1 MILSA
6 WRITKRKHAKTAFSG
21 EGARLYGGRWNSP
34 SVPMIYTAETQ
45 SLAALE
51 LLVHLDS
58 PALLDQYVLI
68 AVGIEKALVLNL
80 DLKEWPKDWR
90 ESPPPARLREIGDA
104 WIEAGKS
111 VALRVPSALVPD
123 ESNFLLNPRHA
134 DFARLRTSKPVP
146 FRYDARL
153 VKK

>member
-1 MILSA
+1 MNLSA
-6 WRITKRKHAKTAFSG
+6 WRITKRKHARNAFNG

-34 SVPMIYTAETQ
+34 GVPMIYTAETQ
-45 SLAALE
+45 ALAALE
-51 LLVHLDS
+51 MLVHLDT
-58 PALLDQYVLI
+58 PVLLDQYVLI
-68 AVGIEKALVLNL
+68 EVEMESSLVLNL
-80 DLKEWPKDWR
+80 DLKEWPRDWR

-123 ESNFLLNPRHA
+123 ESNFLLNPRHG
-134 DFARLRTSKPVP
+134 DFSQVRIGKPVP
-146 FRYDARL
+146 FRYDSRL